1 MNGISGLSSA
11 ELEVIKTAMDMGGTI
26 FITILIVICL
36 AILAWK
42 FGGSAMKCMAE
53 FISAQQRQADAMTAQ
68 AASMSDIKNAVHEY
82 ITRDNSEHRE
92 ILLGLQV
99 LAKEM
104 RELTNE
110 LAGQLNRGPTD

>member
-1 MNGISGLSSA
+1 MNGVSGLSPA
-11 ELEVIKTAMDMGGTI
+11 ELEVVRTAMDMGGTI
-26 FITILIVICL
+26 FIVILLVVCL
-36 AILAWK
+36 AVLAWR

-53 FISAQQRQADAMTAQ
+53 FIAAQQRQADAMTAQ

-99 LAKEM
+99 LAREM

-110 LAGQLNRGPTD
+110 LAGQRNSGPTD